1 MRRRGPASDAG
12 APGRKGLALSLLA
25 IGFVSLLGQV
35 ALLRELNVAF
45 FGSEL
50 TYVLA
55 LGVWLLGTAAG
66 ALGAL
71 PRWRWPRRA
80 GARGERRGKRPGERP
95 GAPSDEP
102 SPASIA
108 RLFLA
113 AGLLLVA
120 AVAWARAARRLLG
133 GVPGAFLPFP
143 VQIFAMALALLPVSF
158 ALGLLFQW
166 AARRAVG
173 GGRTLAAAYALESA
187 GALAGGA
194 AATLLLRLGLP
205 NLTAALL
212 CGLVTVL
219 AARPRG
225 WTARAWGVALLA
237 GLALT
242 PSLDRLTTGWLH
254 PGLRTVRDTPY
265 GRVAL
270 TVWDGQVNSFVND
283 ALAYET
289 GGTAAEEFVTL
300 AALQHPAPRRILV
313 LGGGPAGL
321 AREALRHR
329 PEQVTSVE
337 LDELHQRLLLAQLP
351 DSLRAPLADPRVRL
365 ATGDPRRLLAQRDGP
380 DGLGA
385 GWDLILVG
393 MPEPASGQANRFYTR
408 EFFTACARRLAPGG
422 VLALRLPLAEN
433 YWTPQLVRRTAS
445 IERAL
450 GGAFRQTLL
459 LPGTSAVLLAADG
472 GLTRDPRLLAARYRE
487 RGLANRL
494 VTPPYVEWLA
504 TNERVDELARQIA
517 EVSVPVNSD
526 ARPVCYQYTLMLWLS
541 RFYPALA
548 WLDPLAIAEGRGRA
562 GPWARIGGLAL
573 LGLAWLLV
581 RRRAWR
587 RAVVVGAAGGLGMVA
602 EALLLLAYQARRG
615 VLYQD
620 LGLLLMAFMGGLALG
635 AAAVAARRQGAE
647 TSARRVAG
655 AGPGPAPAR
664 DSRWLGLQLLGA
676 LALAAAG
683 LSWRLRA
690 GVGLELVETAVW
702 LLAFGAL
709 TAAIFAN
716 ASRQAE
722 DQARAIGPLYGADLI
737 GGCAGSLAAS
747 LLLIP
752 LVGLA
757 NTALLMAGV
766 ALAAGFWEIR

>member
-1 MRRRGPASDAG
+1 MRRRGAAAVAG
-12 APGRKGLALSLLA
+12 APGSRGTARSLVA

-50 TYVLA
+50 VYVLA

-71 PRWRWPRRA
+71 PRWRWPWRGR
-80 GARGERRGKRPGERP
+80 ARGAQL
-95 GAPSDEP
+95 GAPSDEPPDEP

-108 RLFLA
+108 RLLLA

-205 NLTAALL
+205 NLTAVLL

-219 AARPRG
+219 AARPRA
-225 WTARAWGVALLA
+225 WAARAWGVALLA

-242 PSLDRLTTGWLH
+242 PGLDRLTTGWLH
-254 PGLRTVRDTPY
+254 SGLRTVRDTPY
-265 GRVAL
+265 GRVVL

-289 GGTAAEEFVTL
+289 GGTTAEEFVTL

-321 AREALRHR
+321 AREALRHQ

-337 LDELHQRLLLAQLP
+337 LDGLHQRLLLAQLP

-365 ATGDPRRLLAQRDGP
+365 ATGDPRRLLAKRDGS

-393 MPEPASGQANRFYTR
+393 MPEPSSGQANRFYTR
-408 EFFTACARRLAPGG
+408 EFFAACARRLAPGG

-450 GGAFRQTLL
+450 GAVFRQTLL

-487 RGLANRL
+487 RDLANRL

-504 TNERVDELARQIA
+504 TNERVDELAQQIA
-517 EVSVPVNSD
+517 AVAVPVNSD

-581 RRRAWR
+581 RRPTAR

-620 LGLLLMAFMGGLALG
+620 LGLLLMAFMAGLALG
-635 AAAVAARRQGAE
+635 AAAVAVRGRREGGMP
-647 TSARRVAG
+647 TGSAADAVLG
-655 AGPGPAPAR
+655 SAPAR
-664 DSRWLGLQLLGA
+664 GERWLGLQLLGA

-690 GVGLELVETAVW
+690 GSGLELAETAAW

-709 TAAIFAN
+709 TAAVFAH

-757 NTALLMAGV
+757 NTALLLAGV
-766 ALAAGFWEIR
+766 AVAAGFWEIR